1 MYGDQQN
8 QSKRTFYCRRP
19 EPSYRYDVQSCSWR
33 TRVNN
38 LSICK
43 MAARLSTLHDK
54 EKENLDTG
62 FKYWDGAARVWDGSK
77 NKKQSIKIVRKRKST
92 SNAFAR
98 QIWQGST
105 SEVIN

>member
-1 MYGDQQN
+1 
-8 QSKRTFYCRRP
+8 
-19 EPSYRYDVQSCSWR
+19 
-33 TRVNN
+33 
-38 LSICK
+38 

-54 EKENLDTG
+54 EEENLDTG

-77 NKKQSIKIVRKRKST
+77 NKKQSIKKARKRKFNST
-92 SNAFAR
+92 AFAR